1 MKTTSIKTIL
11 RKPFGSRVPD
21 IKFKR
26 VCSITIFLCI
36 LRTFY
41 VDFFSWL
48 KLQILI
54 FVSVVKKNIAS
65 FTIFSFF
72 GITFDSQLIHDL
84 FRLISVPPMVTS
96 YLQGNYDH
104 ERVSYQ
110 LNLTMM
116 QNKRTS
122 IKCIVYD
129 KRCNEKH
136 GSYNLHVFLFSFPAV
151 MVSCRP
157 KNENTFDNVKILF

>member
-96 YLQGNYDH
+96 YL
-104 ERVSYQ
+104 
-110 LNLTMM
+110 
-116 QNKRTS
+116 
-122 IKCIVYD
+122 
-129 KRCNEKH
+129 
-136 GSYNLHVFLFSFPAV
+136 
-151 MVSCRP
+151 
-157 KNENTFDNVKILF
+157 

>member
-26 VCSITIFLCI
+26 ICSITIFLCI

-41 VDFFSWL
+41 IIFFQL
-48 KLQILI
+48 VEIVNPYI
-54 FVSVVKKNIAS
+54 CFCGEKNIAS

-72 GITFDSQLIHDL
+72 GITLDSQLIHDL
-84 FRLISVPPMVTS
+84 FRLIPVPPMVTS

-151 MVSCRP
+151 KVSCRP

>member
-11 RKPFGSRVPD
+11 GKSFGSRVPD

-54 FVSVVKKNIAS
+54 FVSVVKK
-65 FTIFSFF
+65 TLLH
-72 GITFDSQLIHDL
+72 SQSSPSL
-84 FRLISVPPMVTS
+84 V
-96 YLQGNYDH
+96 
-104 ERVSYQ
+104 
-110 LNLTMM
+110 
-116 QNKRTS
+116 
-122 IKCIVYD
+122 
-129 KRCNEKH
+129 
-136 GSYNLHVFLFSFPAV
+136 
-151 MVSCRP
+151 
-157 KNENTFDNVKILF
+157 